1 MKPAQKLAIA
11 VIFAVSLTPL
21 LLFSYLGMHSR
32 PLSDDHC
39 HIYSAKQL
47 DFVEYLIYW
56 RGRIDGSYSDYMARS
71 LLSPLD
77 TEVTKLFPSILIGV
91 WILSTS
97 ALLAKGLKLLRVQ
110 RYRRVIALVLS
121 MQLVTAICSG
131 LYSETALYWYAAS
144 VKYSAP
150 MISLTFYFLL
160 LLHAARGPL
169 GRRKKQLITL
179 AGGLLCFISAG
190 FAETLSIALF
200 VSLSIL
206 LSALWARSRG
216 VYFQRCFPILAASWF
231 AVIASM
237 LLMITA
243 PGVAERMAKE
253 RNWTPE
259 LVSLTNEDLLIQ
271 TWNTMLDRIADPA
284 VFAGFGLLL
293 AAGVILGLHIAK
305 PNRHKS
311 CAQPPGAR
319 GFLFFGLAAQIVLL
333 PLLWS
338 HTSDETVWFGKY
350 STVYFAVI
358 ACNAI
363 LIGGLLLLL
372 RKQNLYDAIFTRF
385 CGVLP
390 CIALLLICA
399 TVALTN
405 QHRGIHWRAYIYL
418 WLSCQSMLF
427 VIAVLLSWHL
437 PRLYRRGFYI
447 SLASLFVITSLSIA
461 AIALTG
467 QVVSGADIKRTFTF
481 ANHLIVWQGL
491 AWGLFLGSSI
501 KACCAQTRGR
511 GLWLLRSSA
520 LLTMALLL
528 FGIIGDQLALL
539 PKFQQFARDYDQ
551 RHLSILSQRESG
563 ERRIKTAPLAF
574 DLARYLNVSTV
585 HANLCAAQYYELTDT
600 ELAMR

>member
-1 MKPAQKLAIA
+1 MQKLAIA
-11 VIFAVSLTPL
+11 VILAASLTPL
-21 LLFSYLGMHSR
+21 LLFAYLGMHSR

-47 DFVEYLIYW
+47 DFLEYLIYW
-56 RGRIDGSYSDYMARS
+56 RGRIDGSYSDYMVRS

-97 ALLAKGLKLLRVQ
+97 ALLAKGLKLLCVQ
-110 RYRRVIALVLS
+110 RYRRVIALILS

-131 LYSETALYWYAAS
+131 LYSEMALYWYAAS

-150 MISLTFYFLL
+150 MVSLTLFLLL

-200 VSLSIL
+200 VSLSVL
-206 LSALWARSRG
+206 LSALWARSRS
-216 VYFQRCFPILAASWF
+216 VYFQRWFPILVASLF

-237 LLMITA
+237 LVMITA
-243 PGVAERMAKE
+243 PGVADRMSKMP
-253 RNWTPE
+253 NWNPK
-259 LVSLTNEDLLIQ
+259 LVSLTNEDRLIQ

-293 AAGVILGLHIAK
+293 AAGVILGLHMAR
-305 PNRHKS
+305 PNRDKS
-311 CAQPPGAR
+311 CAQPQGAR
-319 GFLFFGLAAQIVLL
+319 GILFFGLAVQIVLL

-338 HTSDETVWFGKY
+338 HTSDETIWFGKY
-350 STVYFAVI
+350 STEYFAVI
-358 ACNAI
+358 VCNSI
-363 LIGGLLLLL
+363 LIGSLLLLL
-372 RKQNLYDAIFTRF
+372 RKQKLYDAIFTDL
-385 CGVLP
+385 CCVLP

-399 TVALTN
+399 IVSLTK
-405 QHRGIHWRAYIYL
+405 QYRGIQWQAYVYL

-437 PRLYRRGFYI
+437 PRPYRRVFYG
-447 SLASLFVITSLSIA
+447 SLSSLFVITCLSIA
-461 AIALTG
+461 AVALTG
-467 QVVSGADIKRTFTF
+467 QVVSGRGIKRTFTF

-539 PKFQQFARDYDQ
+539 PKFHQFARDYDQ

-574 DLARYLNVSTV
+574 DLSRYLNT
-585 HANLCAAQYYELTDT
+585 ANGIRCAAQYYELTDT
-600 ELAMR
+600 ELALLR